1 MNTTDTIPE
10 VNMSNTKKEL
20 LEVYHALKKQLQA
33 KNKAL
38 LDAEKTRDQMELKVA
53 QSEADSQSAGDPLQ
67 RLHGLRTLMS
77 SELLEL
83 AEKFESE
90 LTTFKR
96 VKTAVEARQQE
107 LETVYGIETAA
118 SDLAA
123 LIEAQQ
129 EKKRLF
135 AEEMAAKQADFEK
148 ERAATRQQWQAEQE
162 KHAQDIAEE
171 AAALKKRRQ
180 REKEEFEYT
189 FSREKEQ
196 LHNKLQDEL
205 QTLEKEIARK
215 KRDFDEEFQQR
226 SSQLDLREKAV
237 LEKEN
242 ELVRLREQVESFPKE
257 LEERIHAESTR
268 VSKQLQS
275 DFEKREA
282 LLAAQHEGEKNVL
295 LSRLESM
302 QNMISSYQDQNKELA
317 RRQEQ
322 AYEKVQDIATRAV
335 ATVRQERTMFVPAE
349 SGNREE
355 KKE

>member
-1 MNTTDTIPE
+1 MNETTTIPE
-10 VNMSNTKKEL
+10 ATMSNTKKEL
-20 LEVYHALKKQLQA
+20 LEVYHLLKKQLQA

-53 QSEADSQSAGDPLQ
+53 QAEADTQSAGDPLQ
-67 RLHGLRTLMS
+67 RLHELRSLMS

-83 AEKFESE
+83 AEKFETE

-96 VKTAVEARQQE
+96 VKTAVETRQQE

-129 EKKRLF
+129 EKKKQF
-135 AEEMAAKQADFEK
+135 TEEMAMKRANFEK
-148 ERAATRQQWQAEQE
+148 EQATALQQWQAEQE
-162 KHAQDIAEE
+162 KRALAVKEE
-171 AAALKKRRQ
+171 ATALKKMRQ

-189 FSREKEQ
+189 FSREKE
-196 LHNKLQDEL
+196 LSHNKLQDEL
-205 QTLEKEIARK
+205 QALEKEIAHK
-215 KRDFDEEFQQR
+215 KRDFEEEFQQR

-242 ELVRLREQVESFPKE
+242 ELARLRKQVESFPQE
-257 LEERIHAESTR
+257 LEEQINAESTR
-268 VSKQLQS
+268 VTRQLQS

-335 ATVRQERTMFVPAE
+335 ATVRQERTMFIPAE

-355 KKE
+355 KKD